1 MRDRTFDGWVAECYR
16 TFRNIF
22 TGFHTDICSETDN
35 PKGDN
40 KIYYLRVVIQR
51 HRFSLSLNEEEYCR
65 NLLDSKNLPFN
76 DKFVYLAADIGN
88 HIEPFKHAIKML
100 EIADNP

>member
-1 MRDRTFDGWVAECYR
+1 MSADRTFDGWVAERYR

-22 TGFHTDICSETDN
+22 TGFHTDIYSETN
-35 PKGDN
+35 GDD
-40 KIYYLRVVIQR
+40 KIYYLRVVIQG

-76 DKFVYLAADIGN
+76 DKLAHFAADIESYIG
-88 HIEPFKHAIKML
+88 PFKHAIKML
-100 EIADNP
+100 NTVI

>member
-22 TGFHTDICSETDN
+22 TGFHTDICSEHN
-35 PKGDN
+35 GDDVTC
-40 KIYYLRVVIQR
+40 YLRVVIQE

-76 DKFVYLAADIGN
+76 DKLAYFVADIESY
-88 HIEPFKHAIKML
+88 IEPFKHAIKM
-100 EIADNP
+100 IGVAI